1 MRREE
6 FFKHARFKWKLI
18 GSDRR
23 LDDACKYR
31 VSLPRNVLSTR
42 DASLPINENLGRPMS
57 RFTRR
62 QTKVKIIILRVSFY
76 QGRELLPPRKILAI
90 LSPAATRF
98 LSPDLHREWRLPQT
112 CFPRLLMEGGSNQ
125 HDPMLLFIEIPR
137 GKAFFEPLPANES
150 ISAPLFE
157 SERG

>member
-1 MRREE
+1 MQRDRYPPKTFTRGVRAFFRSCPKSRLCTLPLTPPSGYFSNFRSTQLRFCLLFALVASRQTDNDVRRDDRLRDRRSVFLRGCE

-76 QGRELLPPRKILAI
+76 QA
-90 LSPAATRF
+90 
-98 LSPDLHREWRLPQT
+98 
-112 CFPRLLMEGGSNQ
+112 
-125 HDPMLLFIEIPR
+125 
-137 GKAFFEPLPANES
+137 
-150 ISAPLFE
+150 
-157 SERG
+157 